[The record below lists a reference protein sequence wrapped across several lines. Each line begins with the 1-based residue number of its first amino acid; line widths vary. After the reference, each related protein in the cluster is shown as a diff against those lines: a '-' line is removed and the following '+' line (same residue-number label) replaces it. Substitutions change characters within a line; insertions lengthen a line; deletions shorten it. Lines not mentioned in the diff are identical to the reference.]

1 MTTPWKVGDIG
12 RFAAESPKRPRFELV
27 GLTDD
32 RRSVQIWYGGQ
43 AAPTTILVDT
53 FRKDCVKTWE
63 LLEIVPPR
71 PAWLREHAEFEFPQ
85 NAYVSVKQAE
95 IIDPKY
101 GHRTHATSVSLRG
114 EKVAIR
120 SIRQDYASC
129 FAPAL
134 KVLVLVPLV
143 LIIKH
148 GVQRRTRWDVVEENL
163 AEDDAEELDAD
174 IFKDL

>member
-1 MTTPWKVGDIG
+1 MTTPWKIGDIG
-12 RFAAESPKRPRFELV
+12 RFSAESPRRPRFELV
-27 GLTDD
+27 GLTPDNK
-32 RRSVQIWYGGQ
+32 SVLIWYGGQ
-43 AAPTTILVDT
+43 TEPTSVLRGT

-71 PAWLREHAEFEFPQ
+71 PPWLREKAEFEFPQ

-95 IIDPKY
+95 IVEPKY
-101 GHRTHATSVSLRG
+101 GLRTHATSISLRG
-114 EKVAIR
+114 MKLTIR
-120 SIRQDYASC
+120 SIRLDYASC
-129 FAPAL
+129 FVPAS
-134 KVLVLVPLV
+134 KVLALVPLV

-148 GVQRRTRWDVVEENL
+148 GVQRRSRWDVVEENL